1 MSFRSDFPLFDD
13 PNVHFLDSAASSQK
27 PLIVIDEMAEF
38 AAHHYANVQRGAYRL
53 AVEATDIFE
62 RARSRTASFIGGQPQ
77 NLILTRGATTSLNMI
92 AFGWGAQH
100 LRAGDTIL
108 ATIMEHHANLVPWQM
123 VARRTGATVRPIP
136 ITEDFRVDME
146 ALEDLLD
153 PSVRI
158 VAVTGMSN
166 VLGTIPDLERI
177 SASIRRTGA
186 LLVVDGAQLVAH
198 RPVNV
203 SELDIDFLA
212 FSAHKMLGPTGIGGL
227 WGRSERLEEME
238 PFEGGG
244 EMISRVEFEHST
256 WTDIPHRFEAGTPPI
271 IEAAGLLA
279 TIEYLESVG
288 MATVKTHDSVL
299 TQYAWDRLRS
309 IDDLELY
316 GPEPG
321 DDRGGVIS
329 FTLGDAHPHDLATIL
344 DQRGVAIRAG
354 HHCAEPIT
362 RYLGVSSTARA
373 SFHIY
378 NNESD
383 IDALVDGLEAAVRLF
398 GI

>member
-53 AVEATDIFE
+53 AVEATEIFE

-92 AFGWGAQH
+92 AFGWGAHH

-309 IDDLELY
+309 IDGLELY